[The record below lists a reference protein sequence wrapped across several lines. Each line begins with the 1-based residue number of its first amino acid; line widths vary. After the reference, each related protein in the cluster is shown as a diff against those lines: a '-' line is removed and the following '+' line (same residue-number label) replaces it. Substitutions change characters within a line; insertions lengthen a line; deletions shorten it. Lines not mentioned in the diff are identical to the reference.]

1 MAIRVGNADNSRY
14 RSPRRMQVYKPF
26 RLRGPLD
33 AVHRMHRPSL
43 SLSLS
48 LSRSLLVSVGFVP
61 SVPTSSSCPLP
72 PDPFARF
79 INLALLSTLSLSL
92 SPSLPSFRNC
102 SPLASRLVAAVLQFQ
117 PHFCAS
123 LSRRANTIKR
133 ATLSGTGAYRRAL
146 FFQATL
152 SLRHFRK
159 RNPRA
164 LPTRFAKN
172 KISSLSNRLDVATR
186 SPLPSPISLPLSP
199 PPRGVFQTV
208 SF

>member
-92 SPSLPSFRNC
+92 SLSL
-102 SPLASRLVAAVLQFQ
+102 SPLLPQLLSSRLAPRCCSFAISTSFLRIAI
-117 PHFCAS
+117 AS
-123 LSRRANTIKR
+123 GKHDKASDFIR
-133 ATLSGTGAYRRAL
+133 YRRLSTSFIFSGHSLA
-146 FFQATL
+146 QAFSQEESTCATYP
-152 SLRHFRK
+152 FREK
-159 RNPRA
+159 
-164 LPTRFAKN
+164 
-172 KISSLSNRLDVATR
+172 
-186 SPLPSPISLPLSP
+186 
-199 PPRGVFQTV
+199 
-208 SF
+208 